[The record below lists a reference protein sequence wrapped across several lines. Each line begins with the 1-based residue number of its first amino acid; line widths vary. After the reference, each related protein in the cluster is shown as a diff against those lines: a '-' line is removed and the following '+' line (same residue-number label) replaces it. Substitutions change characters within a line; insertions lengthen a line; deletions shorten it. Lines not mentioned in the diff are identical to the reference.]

1 MSSRDMWP
9 LLAQMVGR
17 QTLHA
22 VLAVSASICMIPLEH
37 CSFLSRTQVREGR
50 MAQVC
55 FCCFELS
62 SLGACR
68 SKQHSFK
75 LLSHFVARV
84 QLDLCLLFSLSVS
97 EYQFDLSATGFL

>member
-1 MSSRDMWP
+1 
-9 LLAQMVGR
+9 
-17 QTLHA
+17 
-22 VLAVSASICMIPLEH
+22 
-37 CSFLSRTQVREGR
+37 